1 MTAKINGQ
9 SKLIRLSG
17 EEGGL
22 LNTSCL
28 ILCECSCLIAEALQ
42 KSECVK
48 EAASTEIS
56 DTNQNVSIPS
66 AVMPFQ
72 KHCLNMNGILFMCV
86 LAICMSIKTCR
97 NANIALHTSVSH

>member
-1 MTAKINGQ
+1 MGKASLLGFWGRK
-9 SKLIRLSG
+9 
-17 EEGGL
+17 EGL

-28 ILCECSCLIAEALQ
+28 ILYEYSFLIAETLQ

-66 AVMPFQ
+66 AVMPFGS
-72 KHCLNMNGILFMCV
+72 KSTV
-86 LAICMSIKTCR
+86 
-97 NANIALHTSVSH
+97 